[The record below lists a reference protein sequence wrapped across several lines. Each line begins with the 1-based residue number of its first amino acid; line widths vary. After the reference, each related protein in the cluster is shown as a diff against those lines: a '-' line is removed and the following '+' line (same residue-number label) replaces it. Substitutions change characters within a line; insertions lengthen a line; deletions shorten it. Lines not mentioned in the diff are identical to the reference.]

1 MKKKS
6 ILLLIAYLCVVFAVY
21 LTSST
26 LTKYV
31 STQSSTGNVNL
42 GSRLFINYE
51 RGQLYRNNQLIVGVE
66 IDEGDVGADN
76 KVAETRRIET
86 MNVAP
91 SDLLVYHFYVSN
103 YDELTEKDANDND
116 IPVLDGEGNPVIGD
130 KNGVLGQFHVSAT
143 SILSMPAHGSSY
155 NLECTLT
162 YRKVNDDGTFDEW
175 LDFPSDK
182 DVDLPVYDPE
192 DPSSKVLYEFQVYVI
207 LDDQVE
213 TTSNDDYVGA
223 TMSIL
228 IFVDAAD
235 KL

>member
-42 GSRLFINYE
+42 GARLFINYE

-66 IDEGDVGADN
+66 VEEGEIGAD
-76 KVAETRRIET
+76 KQVAEKRRIET

-91 SDLLVYHFYVSN
+91 SDRLVYHFYVSN
-103 YDELTEKDANDND
+103 YDILTE
-116 IPVLDGEGNPVIGD
+116 LDENGNEVEVKVDGNPVIAD

-143 SILSMPAHGSSY
+143 SFLSMPAHGSSY

-162 YRKVNDDGTFDEW
+162 YRKVNADGTTDEW

-182 DVDLPVYDPE
+182 DVDLPVYDPS
-192 DPSSKVLYEFQVYVI
+192 DPSSIVLYEFQVYVI
-207 LDDQVE
+207 LDDQIV

-235 KL
+235 KM